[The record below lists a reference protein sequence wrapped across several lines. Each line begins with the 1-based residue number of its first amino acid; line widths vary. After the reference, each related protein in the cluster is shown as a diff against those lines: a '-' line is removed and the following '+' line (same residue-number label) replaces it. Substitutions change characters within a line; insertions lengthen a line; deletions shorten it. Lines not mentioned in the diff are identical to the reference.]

1 MKPLPQVEEENFV
14 ANSWAASAE
23 TLTIIIIIII
33 IVVIYVNNIVAIIS
47 NLSWS

>member
-1 MKPLPQVEEENFV
+1 MEEENFV

-23 TLTIIIIIII
+23 TLTIIIIII
-33 IVVIYVNNIVAIIS
+33 VIYVNNIVAIIN